1 MGEQMKVLGKSIVLL
16 GLSILMTGCT
26 PFNNVKMDELAET
39 LNQEN
44 MGNEE
49 VTLETENGTFTVFL
63 SEGWR
68 EIDPA
73 SLNEEADIS
82 LENGRKTMYAVI
94 LSESSEDYEDFDAF
108 KNAVDFHDWLDV
120 TDESEQ
126 VINHNGWN
134 GTRYFI
140 TAKTEGINL
149 YYVYDIVESE
159 AGHFAQKIAWTTK
172 SKKDSNSDLL
182 EEILD
187 SIKDVS
193 N

>member
-1 MGEQMKVLGKSIVLL
+1 MKTLGKIVGIVGFSLL
-16 GLSILMTGCT
+16 LTGCT
-26 PFNNVKMDELAET
+26 PFNNVKMADRAET
-39 LNQEN
+39 RDRPTVE
-44 MGNEE
+44 NEE
-49 VTLETENGTFTVFL
+49 VRLETENGTFDVFL
-63 SEGWR
+63 TEGWR

-82 LENGRKTMYAVI
+82 LENSKKTMYAVI
-94 LSESSEDYEDFDAF
+94 LSESSEDYEDFDTF
-108 KNAVDFHDWLDV
+108 KNAVDFHEWLDV
-120 TDESEQ
+120 TDETEQ
-126 VINHNGWN
+126 IIDHNGWK
-134 GTRYFI
+134 GTRYLL

-172 SKKDSNSDLL
+172 SKKDSNGQFL
-182 EEILD
+182 EELLD